1 MSVITRS
8 RFAVPDMVCDRCK
21 VAIESAVRGLPGIRS
36 ALVDLRGKVV
46 TVEHD
51 VRTPPAAIAEAIAG
65 QGYEVGGYGEAA

>member
-1 MSVITRS
+1 MSVMTRS

-21 VAIESAVRGLPGIRS
+21 VAVEAAVLARSGVRS

-51 VRTPPAAIAEAIAG
+51 VRTPLAAIAEAIAE
-65 QGYEVGGYGEAA
+65 QGYKVGGHGEAE